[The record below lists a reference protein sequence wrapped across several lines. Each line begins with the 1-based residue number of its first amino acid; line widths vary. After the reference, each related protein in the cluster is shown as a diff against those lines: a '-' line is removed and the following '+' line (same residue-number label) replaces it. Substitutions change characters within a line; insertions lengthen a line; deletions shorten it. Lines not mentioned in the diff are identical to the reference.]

1 MKQVHLLFLFN
12 DPYKKIKV
20 YVKFTHNQGKKDLSI
35 LIIHKKLIRKINVL
49 PICHHDMYIYMP
61 EH

>member
-35 LIIHKKLIRKINVL
+35 LIIHKKLIRN
-49 PICHHDMYIYMP
+49 
-61 EH
+61 